1 MTTYAGR
8 PLPVWQVLDRE
19 TGELIDTVQSGSKMD
34 LALMRGDADW
44 LLRTEVAFN
53 VLTRE
58 QVYR

>member
-8 PLPVWQVLDRE
+8 PLPTWQILDRE
-19 TGELIDTVQSGSKMD
+19 TGELVDTVRSGSKMD

-44 LLRTEVAFN
+44 LLRSEVAFN